1 MSSYVAGYFTE
12 KVWHSFNLIFLC
24 WEDSLQSPQKRVR
37 QSAIFSLIS
46 AWRLFWQIIE
56 VNFWPAGYLVADLWS
71 LVDGPPGWNIG
82 GYFLIFNFWCFCYRG
97 MDFPSV
103 IIISYSRFAENSPG
117 ETQEAK
123 SWSLRTSGHIN
134 EFQSIEGDQF
144 TLPTDTLQFNLL
156 EVVNS
161 HFRMFHDHHVD
172 L

>member
-12 KVWHSFNLIFLC
+12 KVWQRRLPLITAERCQTKCNFFFNICMTFILANYWSKLLTCGISC
-24 WEDSLQSPQKRVR
+24 SRSLE
-37 QSAIFSLIS
+37 FSWWATWMEYWWI
-46 AWRLFWQIIE
+46 
-56 VNFWPAGYLVADLWS
+56 
-71 LVDGPPGWNIG
+71 
-82 GYFLIFNFWCFCYRG
+82 FLIFNIWYFCYRG

-123 SWSLRTSGHIN
+123 SWSLRTSGHFN
-134 EFQSIEGDQF
+134 EFNSIEGDQF

-156 EVVNS
+156 EVGNS
-161 HFRMFHDHHVD
+161 RMFHDHHVD